1 MDCQGQYPRLKR
13 IVVTQKDQWK
23 IINTTEGI
31 AMNPVDRRRFLQLS
45 TALGGSAMLSSSLLA
60 QPPSGDISEPVYR
73 VSRIDNLS
81 REAVHPLDPAI
92 NIAHETLSYV
102 RENIHDYT
110 AILIRRE
117 RIGNTLG
124 DHEFMGIKVRNR
136 KMVNGLIK
144 TPFSIYVTF
153 LKPADMKG
161 REVIYVENQNK
172 GNIVVHEGGF
182 RGKFIPTVE
191 LDPNGMLAMRGQRY
205 PITDAGIENLCIKL
219 IEKGERDRQ
228 HGECVVE
235 QKSVKLG
242 DRPGTLISVVH
253 PVPRPHFDFYRAEIF
268 IDEEMGIPT
277 RFASY
282 QWPRST
288 GGEPELLEE
297 YTYQN
302 IKLNVGLTDLDF
314 DRKNPKYNF

>member
-1 MDCQGQYPRLKR
+1 MR
-13 IVVTQKDQWK
+13 
-23 IINTTEGI
+23 
-31 AMNPVDRRRFLQLS
+31 PVDRRRFLKLS
-45 TALGGSAMLSSSLLA
+45 TALGGSAMLPSSLTA
-60 QPPSGDISEPVYR
+60 QPPAENISEPVYR
-73 VSRIDNLS
+73 VSRVDNIS
-81 REAVHPLDPAI
+81 REAAHPLDPAI
-92 NIAHETLSYV
+92 NMAHETLGFI
-102 RENIHDYT
+102 RENIQDYT

-117 RIGNTLG
+117 RVNGTLG

-136 KMVNGLIK
+136 KMENGLIK

-153 LKPADMKG
+153 LKPADVKG

-172 GNIVVHEGGF
+172 GNIIVHEGGF

-205 PITDAGIENLCIKL
+205 PITDAGLENLCVKL

-228 HGECVVE
+228 HGECTVE

-242 DRPGTLISVVH
+242 DRPGTLVSVVH
-253 PVPRPHFDFYRAEIF
+253 PVPRPYFDFYRAEIF
-268 IDEEMGIPT
+268 IDEEMNIPI

-282 QWPRST
+282 SWPKSP
-288 GGEPELLEE
+288 GGEPDLLEE

-302 IKLNVGLTDLDF
+302 IKLNVGLTDQDF